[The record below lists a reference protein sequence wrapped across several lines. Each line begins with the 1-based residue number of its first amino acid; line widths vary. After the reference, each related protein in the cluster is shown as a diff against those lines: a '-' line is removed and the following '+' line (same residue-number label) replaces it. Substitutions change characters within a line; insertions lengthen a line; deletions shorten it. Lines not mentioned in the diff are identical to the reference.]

1 LKKRTKI
8 TFSLHH
14 WCGLI
19 AGIFLLT
26 VTLSG
31 AVLVFH
37 DEIDHT
43 QFAKELKLQTPAR
56 VLHIDRSFETIRQAN
71 PDWDIRIPAL
81 PEANDQALKYELR
94 QDKLRKWIF
103 AHPETGE
110 ILSVVD
116 RADLRL
122 VNTMLLLHYS
132 LFAGTAG
139 KMVVLIS
146 GVAFLVLTV
155 TGFLLYRKSILKVLS
170 FKQKVSLKSSKS
182 FFSSMHRVVGVWALL
197 FNLLISITGTWFA
210 YVVVDSALNS
220 KNKGIETPPVGVPVE
235 SMLNNVKSAHPD
247 FEIMYLKFPSSKDG
261 KLLLLGHL
269 KNDPILYGH
278 RYSSMQLDIHTGEIV
293 KTDLLSQMPWSARV
307 PKILQ
312 TLHIGE
318 YAGMWLKV
326 LYCIGGLMPGLLSV
340 SGFVIWFYRR
350 KASGKKKVTD
360 SAKRRVASV

>member
-19 AGIFLLT
+19 VGIFLLAI
-26 VTLSG
+26 TLSG

-37 DEIDHT
+37 DEIDHA
-43 QFAKELKLQTPAR
+43 QFAKEIKLQVPAKA
-56 VLHIDRSFETIRQAN
+56 LHIDRSFETIRQAN
-71 PDWDIRIPAL
+71 PDWDIRIPEL

-94 QDKLRKWIF
+94 QGKLRKWIF

-122 VNTMLLLHYS
+122 VNTMLLFHYS
-132 LFAGTAG
+132 LFAGTTG
-139 KMVVLIS
+139 KVIVLIS
-146 GVAFLVLTV
+146 GVAFLILTV
-155 TGFLLYRKSILKVLS
+155 TGFLLYRRSILKVLS
-170 FKQKVSLKSSKS
+170 FKQKVSLKSRRSL
-182 FFSSMHRVVGVWALL
+182 FSSLHRVVGVWALL
-197 FNLLISITGTWFA
+197 FNLLISVTGTWFA

-220 KNKGIETPPVGVPVE
+220 KNKGIETPAMGVSVE
-235 SMLNNVKSAHPD
+235 SMLNKVKSTYPD
-247 FEIMYLKFPSSKDG
+247 FEIMYLKFPSNKDG

-269 KNDPILYGH
+269 ENDPFLYGL
-278 RYSSMQLDIHTGEIV
+278 RYSSMQLNIQTGKIA
-293 KTDLLSQMPWSARV
+293 KTELLSQMPWRARI

-318 YAGMWLKV
+318 YAGLWVKV
-326 LYCIGGLMPGLLSV
+326 VYCIGGLMPGLLSV

-350 KASGKKKVTD
+350 RAAGKKVFPETERK
-360 SAKRRVASV
+360 VASV